1 MFSQSVIGSDD
12 LEWVIIG
19 LTSGKQ
25 RNSIELLSLK
35 HIEFALKLDE
45 FVIVGLAVE
54 IALGNIIPE
63 ATKGNLME
71 ANAIVEASHERGR
84 LRLADAVL

>member
-1 MFSQSVIGSDD
+1 MLAQSVIGSDD

-19 LTSGKQ
+19 LAGRKQ
-25 RNSIELLSLK
+25 RNSIELLPLE
-35 HIEFALKLDE
+35 HLEFALKLDE

-63 ATKGNLME
+63 ALELGHAVQNFACYLE
-71 ANAIVEASHERGR
+71 HAILH
-84 LRLADAVL
+84 L